1 MHKAQCEHDW
11 KQFRAAMD
19 KEWVDQQDHGN
30 YELMLCL
37 DLPPGTPVL
46 PSVWQMK

>member
-30 YELMLCL
+30 YELNLASWWGMYAILL
-37 DLPPGTPVL
+37 LEPL
-46 PSVWQMK
+46 SK